1 MADRLVWSPE
11 AIEDIEA
18 IAAYIERDS
27 PHYARVVASRLVE
40 TAESIPDFPKIGRIV
55 PEAGDPDLR
64 ERFVYSYRLIYR
76 LDQQRV
82 LILAV
87 IHGSRLLQPF
97 LQRLEG

>member
-11 AIEDIEA
+11 AVEDIEA

-40 TAESIPDFPKIGRIV
+40 TAESIPDFPEIGRVV
-55 PEAGDPDLR
+55 PEAGDPNLR

-76 LDQQRV
+76 LEQQRILV
-82 LILAV
+82 LAWRPNSV
-87 IHGSRLLQPF
+87 
-97 LQRLEG
+97 

>member
-11 AIEDIEA
+11 AVEDIEA

-40 TAESIPDFPKIGRIV
+40 TAESIPDFPKIGRVV
-55 PEAGDPDLR
+55 PEADDPNLR

-76 LDQQRV
+76 LEQQRILV
-82 LILAV
+82 LAV

>member
-1 MADRLVWSPE
+1 MADRIVWSQE

-40 TAESIPDFPKIGRIV
+40 AAEAIPDFPKIGRVV
-55 PEAGDPDLR
+55 PEAGEPNLR

-76 LDQQRV
+76 LQPGRI
-82 LILAV
+82 LIVAV

-97 LQRLEG
+97 LRRIGE

>member
-11 AIEDIEA
+11 AVEDIEA

-40 TAESIPDFPKIGRIV
+40 TAESIPDFPKIGRVV
-55 PEAGDPDLR
+55 PETGDPNLR

-76 LDQQRV
+76 LEQQRILV
-82 LILAV
+82 LAV

>member
-1 MADRLVWSPE
+1 MADRIVWSPE

-27 PHYARVVASRLVE
+27 PHYARVVGSRLVE

-82 LILAV
+82 LICAV